1 LALKTSH
8 KSKRVEP
15 FKALKFDNNT
25 SDESESDE
33 DLAFITQRLKRIW
46 KKKWTLGKTNGRARI
61 IKRS

>member
-33 DLAFITQRLKRIW
+33 DLAFITQRLKRI
-46 KKKWTLGKTNGRARI
+46 
-61 IKRS
+61 